1 MPELSKSSSYSFK
14 EPQNIREALTFLA
27 ALSENPQLISQITE
41 LVKQRART
49 YLKYETISGGLY
61 NINES
66 LSKTLTAA
74 RFVREAI
81 VNRKLKKTYGH
92 YSTLISAYD
101 CAKICLGF
109 LLRLLPKL
117 HVTLY
122 YLYFQAGTIFRNQG
136 GGRWYEY
143 TCNDED
149 GYVCKWLTDK
159 PIYRTGYAPVSKA
172 ALLPG
177 GYRNKGGLGDA
188 DGELLE
194 GELADLLDYEA
205 ASGHL
210 PNLLITLCFDT
221 SFTYANVA
229 AVLTVLKAFCEAVK
243 NDTLLERTTNH
254 SFLKNICTKLLPN
267 LKPLTADPEDES
279 ASIVSLFN
287 GNENEYKDL
296 LKTEAY
302 NVYIGWLKE
311 KLPILISYLYDM
323 GKECNR
329 WTPYSLIHAEIVGP
343 FTYGFIYGKKW
354 STVLDRT
361 NVMPNLP
368 VEISKLI
375 GNGEPSTEGTLCA
388 LWQCLDPEKYTW
400 PFTSADAETTM
411 SSPPQPGEGASVPEA
426 VTEASSAPVETLE
439 QGATVLPTSPASG
452 KEGHAAEPAA
462 TKQSPSVSSSSSSV
476 DAAAS
481 AAVPALSKDQTITVD
496 ETAGHSSRSQAS
508 GPSGANSTATCSTR
522 ESCPDHTQYGSSEGA
537 TGSAQS
543 THNANADVNNT
554 QSTITIGGAAGGAA
568 VLGGGCAALYFLNV
582 GGIKTLITGVP

>member
-1 MPELSKSSSYSFK
+1 MPELSRSSSYSFK
-14 EPQNIREALTFLA
+14 EPQNIKEALTFLA

-101 CAKICLGF
+101 YANTCVTF
-109 LLRLLPKL
+109 LLELLPKL

-188 DGELLE
+188 DGGLLE
-194 GELADLLDYEA
+194 GELAELLDPHA
-205 ASGHL
+205 GDGCL
-210 PNLLITLCFDT
+210 QKLLIILCFNT
-221 SFTYANVA
+221 SFTNANVA
-229 AVLTVLKAFCEAVK
+229 AVLSVLKAFCEAVK
-243 NDTLLERTTNH
+243 NDTLLERTTRH
-254 SFLKNICTKLLPN
+254 PSLKDICTKLLPN
-267 LKPLTADPEDES
+267 LKPLTADPDDES
-279 ASIVSLFN
+279 ASIVSLFK

-302 NVYIGWLKE
+302 NVYIGCLKE

-354 STVLDRT
+354 STALDRT

-368 VEISKLI
+368 VDISKLI

-388 LWQCLDPEKYTW
+388 LWQCLDPEKYTC

-411 SSPPQPGEGASVPEA
+411 SSPPQPGEGASAQSPEK
-426 VTEASSAPVETLE
+426 VE
-439 QGATVLPTSPASG
+439 SR
-452 KEGHAAEPAA
+452 
-462 TKQSPSVSSSSSSV
+462 KQSAGEQVPAEATAPQGQSLEPTAAASSSSSGSELS
-476 DAAAS
+476 AS
-481 AAVPALSKDQTITVD
+481 ISVPASSASTHHSDATTPASNSGDHSSVSQ
-496 ETAGHSSRSQAS
+496 EGGHSSTTPSPGCSSADGCPEQSHDGTSEAS
-508 GPSGANSTATCSTR
+508 
-522 ESCPDHTQYGSSEGA
+522 
-537 TGSAQS
+537 TGSPPSVGDNDHSATNAQS
-543 THNANADVNNT
+543 A
-554 QSTITIGGAAGGAA
+554 ITIGGATGGAA
-568 VLGGGCAALYFLNV
+568 VLGGGCAALFYFNV
-582 GGIKTLITGVP
+582 GGLKTLITGVP